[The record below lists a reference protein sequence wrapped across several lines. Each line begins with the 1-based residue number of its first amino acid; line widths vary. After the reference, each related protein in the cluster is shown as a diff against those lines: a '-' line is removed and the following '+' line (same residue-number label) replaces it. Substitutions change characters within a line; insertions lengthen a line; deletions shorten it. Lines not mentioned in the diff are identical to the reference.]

1 MVAGFLQ
8 TADHALPPFARGTE
22 LCRGNVLALLA
33 APERLFAETD
43 GKRARLH
50 ERVVD
55 LFVICE
61 AALEDGLPNF
71 VVREVPEQSVG

>member
-1 MVAGFLQ
+1 MRERERGAAFQDRKVPWKPDKMAHVSCGFQL
-8 TADHALPPFARGTE
+8 
-22 LCRGNVLALLA
+22 
-33 APERLFAETD
+33 
-43 GKRARLH
+43 RAQ
-50 ERVVD
+50 D